1 MGSTSMDSTTIHLRD
16 IKELRLARH
25 WSQEQLAEMSGLSV
39 RTIQR
44 IENGEN
50 AGLES
55 LKSLAAVFEIELVDS
70 DKNEE
75 IEQARKE
82 EEYVQNVKGLYKL
95 SAVAVFSLLFP
106 LFTGFKDSEWSIFGW
121 MLLSW
126 GVLLCVYSINSF
138 NLFGEDWKRKIIQK
152 KFKKE

>member
-1 MGSTSMDSTTIHLRD
+1 
-16 IKELRLARH
+16 
-25 WSQEQLAEMSGLSV
+25 
-39 RTIQR
+39 
-44 IENGEN
+44 
-50 AGLES
+50 
-55 LKSLAAVFEIELVDS
+55 LAAVFEIELVDS

-126 GVLLCVYSINSF
+126 GVLLGVYSINSF